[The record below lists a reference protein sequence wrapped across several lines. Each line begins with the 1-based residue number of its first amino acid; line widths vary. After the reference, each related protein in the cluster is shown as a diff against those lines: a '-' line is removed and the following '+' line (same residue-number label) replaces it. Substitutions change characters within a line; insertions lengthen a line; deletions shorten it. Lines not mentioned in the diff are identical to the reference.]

1 MSLIGQEEGIEH
13 GTLHGFRQHTRRKVA
28 ATEACGCLQAKRDDE
43 KAKSKAR
50 QAGLAPRSAG
60 QHKWNGGKFAAGTSR
75 PEANT
80 AVREAC
86 PTEGC
91 GQEATGRFPRQ
102 RGWVRVHVAG
112 SAEPA
117 RDFCSGSCATFGIA
131 LAELRMD
138 NAAA

>member
-13 GTLHGFRQHTRRKVA
+13 GTLRGHRQHTRRKVA
-28 ATEACGCLQAKRDDE
+28 ATEACGCLQAKRADE
-43 KAKSKAR
+43 NAKSEAR
-50 QAGLAPRSAG
+50 QAGLAPRTG
-60 QHKWNGGKFAAGTSR
+60 QHKWNGGKYAVGTSR

-80 AVREAC
+80 AIRTPC

-91 GQEATGRFPRQ
+91 GQQASGRLPQQ
-102 RGWVRVHVAG
+102 RGRVRVQVTG

-117 RDFCSGSCATFGIA
+117 RDYCSGSCATYGIA

-138 NAAA
+138 DAA

>member
-13 GTLHGFRQHTRRKVA
+13 GTLRGHRQHTRRKVP

-43 KAKSKAR
+43 QAKSQAR
-50 QAGLAPRSAG
+50 QAGHSPRAAG
-60 QHKWNGGKFAAGTSR
+60 QHKWNGGQFTAGTSR

-86 PTEGC
+86 TTDGC
-91 GQEATGRFPRQ
+91 GQQSVGRFPKQ

-112 SAEPA
+112 STEPA
-117 RDFCSGSCATFGIA
+117 RDYCSGSCATYGIA

>member
-13 GTLHGFRQHTRRKVA
+13 GTLRGHRQHTRRKVP

-43 KAKSKAR
+43 QAKSEAR
-50 QAGLAPRSAG
+50 QAGLAPRVG
-60 QHKWNGGKFAAGTSR
+60 QHKWNGGKYAPGTSR

-80 AVREAC
+80 AVRAAC
-86 PTEGC
+86 PIEGC
-91 GQEATGRFPRQ
+91 GQEATGRFPKQ
-102 RGWVRVHVAG
+102 RSWVRVHVAG
-112 SAEPA
+112 STEPA
-117 RDFCSGSCATFGIA
+117 RDYCSGSCATYGIA